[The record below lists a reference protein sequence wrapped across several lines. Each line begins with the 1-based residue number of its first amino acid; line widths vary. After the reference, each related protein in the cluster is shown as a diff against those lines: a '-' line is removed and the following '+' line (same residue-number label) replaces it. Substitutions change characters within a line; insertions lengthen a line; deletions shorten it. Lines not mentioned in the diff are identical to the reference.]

1 MSDCRTDGPG
11 DIGLSALAGP
21 VGFLAQVDLR
31 GETAFAGREMG
42 RPVGAFRT
50 SGAPQE
56 RMKNSVT
63 HHAG

>member
-31 GETAFAGREMG
+31 GETAFAGREWAALLELSARAA
-42 RPVGAFRT
+42 RP
-50 SGAPQE
+50 
-56 RMKNSVT
+56 KN
-63 HHAG
+63 G